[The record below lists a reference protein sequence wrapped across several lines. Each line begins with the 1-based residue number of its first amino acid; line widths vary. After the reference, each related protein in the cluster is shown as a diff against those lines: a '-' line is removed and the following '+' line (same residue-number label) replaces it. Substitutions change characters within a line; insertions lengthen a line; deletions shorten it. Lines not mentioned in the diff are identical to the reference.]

1 MRSFSVAVTLPA
13 ITLIVAVGTSCS
25 ESVPERLSNPTPLPA
40 PKVLTA
46 TARTLETSGLVVEL
60 TGTLS
65 APGNIYVEYANS
77 SHGRFQSRPVR
88 SNQNTY
94 TVHATRLRADTIY
107 EYQVFGTD
115 LHGGTTTGPTGTF
128 ETGPLPKVLE
138 ESRFKVYA
146 GQPTRPI
153 TFLEYRQKGFMGLA
167 AVDSEGEIVW
177 YFKGADG
184 IPDEPTGEQPY
195 SMARR
200 PNGNIVY
207 IAGFQGGTTG
217 KGLVEIKPTGE
228 EIARLVDECS
238 PYGPIHHEVQILR
251 DGRVMYLSREIQWEG
266 FGNPAH
272 PQEGD
277 TIGIW
282 NPSTGKNQIMWNI
295 FDHIAPSDRTAPD
308 SDRRLPG
315 FPVWGGCDRDRSV
328 QDWSHANSAVM
339 AEDGSVLVSL
349 RHLDQIV
356 SISPDFKKIQWRIV
370 GPGSHYVF
378 PQASDRFYEP
388 HTAIPLANGHILM
401 FDNGNDRPNEEGG
414 QYSRALELEVDHKNK
429 TVRKIWEFVHDPI
442 IFSVCCSSVERLP
455 NGNTLVLFG
464 SNFLPDPRPFKIME
478 ITPEGQVAWDVLHQ
492 SREKQNQYRVYSA
505 DSIMEEQ
512 RIE

>member
-1 MRSFSVAVTLPA
+1 MRLFPLSVTLPA
-13 ITLIVAVGTSCS
+13 ITLIVSVAASCS
-25 ESVPERLSNPTPLPA
+25 DSASDSLSSPTPLPA

-46 TARTLETSGLVVEL
+46 TARTLEASGLVVEL

-65 APGNIYVEYANS
+65 APGNVYVEYGNS
-77 SHGRFQSRPVR
+77 SHGRFQSQAVI
-88 SNQNTY
+88 STENTY
-94 TVHATRLRADTIY
+94 TVHATRLRANTIY

-115 LHGGTTTGPTGTF
+115 LHGGITAGPTGTF
-128 ETGPLPKVLE
+128 ETGPLPKVLA
-138 ESRFKVYA
+138 ESKFKVYV
-146 GQPTRPI
+146 GQPTHPI

-167 AVDSEGEIVW
+167 AFDGAGEIVW
-177 YFKGADG
+177 YFKGAEG
-184 IPDEPTGEQPY
+184 VPDEPTGEQPY
-195 SMARR
+195 SMDRR

-238 PYGPIHHEVQILR
+238 PYGPIHHEVQILQ
-251 DGRVMYLSREIQWEG
+251 DGRVMYLSREVQWDG
-266 FGNPAH
+266 YGDPPH

-277 TIGIW
+277 TVGIW
-282 NPSTGKNQIMWNI
+282 NPSTDRNQIIWSI
-295 FDHIAPSDRTAPD
+295 FDHISPSDRTHPD

-339 AEDGSVLVSL
+339 ADDGSVLVSL

-356 SISPDFKKIQWRIV
+356 SISPDFKKIQWRIG
-370 GPGSHYVF
+370 GPGSDYVF

-414 QYSRALELEVDHKNK
+414 QYSRALELEIDHKNK
-429 TVRKIWEFVHDPI
+429 TVRKIWEFVHNPL

-478 ITPEGQVAWDVLHQ
+478 ITADGQVVWEVLHQ

-505 DSIMEEQ
+505 ESVMQEQ